1 MLKFYLT
8 TIIIWY
14 IILLSTIKITKQAIN
29 KNGRC
34 DLSKTKLIG
43 PLFICTIPIFRVLV
57 IIGLFILAFNKK
69 EGAE

>member
-14 IILLSTIKITKQAIN
+14 IILLSTIKISKQAI
-29 KNGRC
+29 KNNGWC
-34 DLSKTKLIG
+34 NLGKTKLIG
-43 PLFICTIPIFRVLV
+43 PLLICAIPIFRALV

-69 EGAE
+69 EGTE